1 MKSDF
6 SFLAFFGSHWQTT
19 FKEPDF
25 FFFLT
30 WKFCFIWLL
39 HLYKHFFPWLVFCES
54 NGMVGPHSYRRWRW
68 WKGEEQNGVQLLCPY
83 LRWLP
88 RHPTP
93 ACRVPG
99 RNLGFLVIAQYSLSL
114 NKRFSTFCNSLQENL
129 DWKWD
134 FQHRDCQYATAIL
147 WRWLSW
153 LSHTSLNITAK
164 ILWPSFSK
172 AQAKMCDL
180 LLLHHSIISEL
191 CSSLLTWP

>member
-1 MKSDF
+1 
-6 SFLAFFGSHWQTT
+6 
-19 FKEPDF
+19 
-25 FFFLT
+25 
-30 WKFCFIWLL
+30 
-39 HLYKHFFPWLVFCES
+39 
-54 NGMVGPHSYRRWRW
+54 MVGLLWEQWYGRATQLSMLEVMERRGAKWCPTALSLPTLATQTPHSCMQSARQ
-68 WKGEEQNGVQLLCPY
+68 KFGVFGNCPIQSQSEQK
-83 LRWLP
+83 
-88 RHPTP
+88 
-93 ACRVPG
+93 
-99 RNLGFLVIAQYSLSL
+99 I
-114 NKRFSTFCNSLQENL
+114 STFCNSLQENL